1 MCQMIIEEKAETF
14 PLIDGESYIAVLS
27 SHLHIL
33 NIRMQGM
40 LERLHHEQNQ
50 LKNYIENISPQ
61 NQNPINSHVFKRR
74 SSIRNDSRETTSNC

>member
-50 LKNYIENISPQ
+50 LKNYIENISHQIKTP
-61 NQNPINSHVFKRR
+61 
-74 SSIRNDSRETTSNC
+74 